1 MVNIEGSH
9 YLSYIQHSSFESKKA
24 SSFLLRG
31 CKVELNEALGLV
43 IKDIRQRRALSQ
55 ENLGASQSYISTI
68 ERGKWNPT
76 IGKIEQIAVILDV
89 EPATLLVLARLKQAP
104 VEANGLTSVR
114 SSPTA

>member
-1 MVNIEGSH
+1 M
-9 YLSYIQHSSFESKKA
+9 
-24 SSFLLRG
+24 
-31 CKVELNEALGLV
+31 ELNEALGLV

-89 EPATLLVLARLKQAP
+89 EPATLLVLARLKQASASEP
-104 VEANGLTSVR
+104 GAIMKLIQAEVAELAK
-114 SSPTA
+114 PA

>member
-1 MVNIEGSH
+1 M
-9 YLSYIQHSSFESKKA
+9 
-24 SSFLLRG
+24 
-31 CKVELNEALGLV
+31 ELNEALGLV

-104 VEANGLTSVR
+104 VSEPDTIMALIQAEVDELAK
-114 SSPTA
+114 PA